1 MGAASFDP
9 EGIGR
14 DRDTELASLVLFF
27 EALPSALL
35 PSCCARDLE
44 RNLRPAWEGRRE
56 RRAGRCLGRPE
67 DTRAGCGGDVQG
79 IVNRWCGTSPV
90 GRSVAS
96 VGRSRRLTTA
106 QGITPVQWR
115 HVRAALVARLGAG
128 LLSHEGGCRA
138 WHSFAVRGLLDPV
151 KAPGCTLGKKNRL

>member
-1 MGAASFDP
+1 MPWTPRRHPG
-9 EGIGR
+9 GVGWGR
-14 DRDTELASLVLFF
+14 SRHRQSVV
-27 EALPSALL
+27 
-35 PSCCARDLE
+35 R
-44 RNLRPAWEGRRE
+44 RPAR
-56 RRAGRCLGRPE
+56 
-67 DTRAGCGGDVQG
+67 
-79 IVNRWCGTSPV
+79 
-90 GRSVAS
+90 S
-96 VGRSRRLTTA
+96 VGRSHRLATADHTPCGCVGWLTTA